1 MKRIDPKKF
10 NLSKKVVIKKT
21 TNSLSIIINR
31 KTRIIMKDGRR
42 LLEQANQI
50 KKVSNKPVSIFTT
63 APVCSKTKAFLSNN
77 NVEIIQ
83 EKKM

>member
-10 NLSKKVVIKKT
+10 NLSKKVVIEKT
-21 TNSLSIIINR
+21 TSSLSIIINR

>member
-10 NLSKKVVIKKT
+10 NLSKKVVIEKT
-21 TNSLSIIINR
+21 TSSLSIIINR

-83 EKKM
+83 EKKK

>member
-10 NLSKKVVIKKT
+10 NLSKKVVIEKT
-21 TNSLSIIINR
+21 TSSLSIIINR

-50 KKVSNKPVSIFTT
+50 KKVSNKPVSIITT

>member
-10 NLSKKVVIKKT
+10 NLSKKVVIEKT
-21 TNSLSIIINR
+21 NSSLSIIINR

>member
-10 NLSKKVVIKKT
+10 NLSKKVVIEKT
-21 TNSLSIIINR
+21 TSSLSIIINR

-50 KKVSNKPVSIFTT
+50 KKVSNKPVSISTT
-63 APVCSKTKAFLSNN
+63 APVCSKTKTFLSNN

>member
-50 KKVSNKPVSIFTT
+50 KKVSNKPVSIITT
-63 APVCSKTKAFLSNN
+63 APVCSKTKTFLSNN

>member
-1 MKRIDPKKF
+1 MKRIDSKKF
-10 NLSKKVVIKKT
+10 NLSKKVVIEKT
-21 TNSLSIIINR
+21 TSSLSIIINR

>member
-10 NLSKKVVIKKT
+10 NLSKKVVIEKT
-21 TNSLSIIINR
+21 NSSLSIIINR
-31 KTRIIMKDGRR
+31 KTRIIMKDGRG

-63 APVCSKTKAFLSNN
+63 APVCSKTKTFLSNN

>member
-10 NLSKKVVIKKT
+10 NLSKKVVIEKT
-21 TNSLSIIINR
+21 TSSLSIIINR

-50 KKVSNKPVSIFTT
+50 KKVSNKPVSIITT
-63 APVCSKTKAFLSNN
+63 APVCSKTKTFLSNN

>member
-1 MKRIDPKKF
+1 MKRIDSKKF

>member
-10 NLSKKVVIKKT
+10 NLSKKVVIEKT
-21 TNSLSIIINR
+21 NSSLSIIINR

-50 KKVSNKPVSIFTT
+50 KKVCVTE
-63 APVCSKTKAFLSNN
+63 C
-77 NVEIIQ
+77 VEL
-83 EKKM
+83 

>member
-10 NLSKKVVIKKT
+10 NLSKKVVIEKT
-21 TNSLSIIINR
+21 TSSLSIIINR

-50 KKVSNKPVSIFTT
+50 KKVSNKPISIFTT

>member
-10 NLSKKVVIKKT
+10 NLSKKVVIEKT
-21 TNSLSIIINR
+21 NSSLSIIINR

-63 APVCSKTKAFLSNN
+63 TPVCSKTKTFLSNN